1 MAPLIAALLAPIAG
15 VLLYVWLHNR
25 PNTMRLIDTI
35 VLVVL
40 PLLVAWQI
48 FPHVWFERQISPLI
62 AVLLGGGVLYL
73 VEKISHTVAR
83 HADNITIL
91 LAMLSMVL
99 HALLEGGALIPATAS
114 ASFAFA
120 VTVHRVA
127 AGLLIWWLLEPRHGV
142 VAGIAG
148 VGAVLLATVIG
159 FAASTELLPDEH
171 SAIELYQ
178 AFVAGSLLHVVFHQ
192 GRHDHTHD

>member
-1 MAPLIAALLAPIAG
+1 
-15 VLLYVWLHNR
+15 
-25 PNTMRLIDTI
+25 MRLIDTI
-35 VLVVL
+35 VFVAL

-62 AVLLGGGVLYL
+62 AVVLGGGVLYL

-91 LAMLSMVL
+91 LAMFSMVL
-99 HALLEGGALIPATAS
+99 HALLEGGALMPATAS

-120 VTVHRVA
+120 VILHRVA

-142 VAGIAG
+142 VVGIAG

-159 FAASTELLPDEH
+159 FVASTELLPDEH

-192 GRHDHTHD
+192 GRHDHIHD